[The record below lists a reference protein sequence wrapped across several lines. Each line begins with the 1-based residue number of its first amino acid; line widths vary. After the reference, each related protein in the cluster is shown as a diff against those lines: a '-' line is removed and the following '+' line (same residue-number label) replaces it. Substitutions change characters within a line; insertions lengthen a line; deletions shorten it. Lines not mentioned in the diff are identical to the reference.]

1 MLNPTRSG
9 RVFFQDRAGLRGFDT
24 VNRLDQIHGLVK
36 SDMNIGTL
44 KGQVEKFFD
53 FHKYGKMMRK
63 LRY

>member
-1 MLNPTRSG
+1 MEEAYLKNI
-9 RVFFQDRAGLRGFDT
+9 
-24 VNRLDQIHGLVK
+24 N
-36 SDMNIGTL
+36 MNIGTL